1 MESARRHSRRKLGI
15 DQCATA
21 IADWRSAS
29 CQSPAA
35 PLVVQVLNL
44 ADSKRD
50 DIAHADAWRLGPRPP
65 AGATTSISIRSSR
78 TVRTGLKINF

>member
-1 MESARRHSRRKLGI
+1 MESACRHSRRKLGI

-21 IADWRSAS
+21 IAEWRSAS

-35 PLVVQVLNL
+35 PLMVEVLNL

-50 DIAHADAWRLGPRPP
+50 DIAYAEAWRLAPRPP
-65 AGATTSISIRSSR
+65 AGPTTSISTRSSR
-78 TVRTGLKINF
+78 TVRTELKINF